1 MILIW
6 IAVSFFSGV
15 FFGVFVM
22 ALARMAATET
32 PQPSRRHRV
41 DEAQVAGPIPGIRR
55 AG

>member
-22 ALARMAATET
+22 SLARMAAQET
-32 PQPSRRHRV
+32 PHPTDQLSSEEYLT
-41 DEAQVAGPIPGIRR
+41 DTITTIRR